1 LTAAVSTPF
10 NVSATTP
17 LPTQIFG
24 PTAIGT
30 SISVSQAEFPV
41 AGSAHAVV
49 LARSDYFSDALAG
62 GPLAAAVDGP
72 LLITPGADLSAT
84 LDPGVQA
91 EILRVLPLGDTVYI
105 LGGVLALSPTIDA
118 TLVTLGYVVVR
129 EAGIDLYGTAIDIA
143 QALGNPTTIF
153 EATGLTFYD
162 ALSSVPAAIEDHGAI
177 LLTDGSTQD
186 PETATYLAAH
196 PADTRYAIGGPAAA
210 LGADPSAIGV
220 FGADAYAT
228 SAAVATFFFPNAN
241 SYGVATGL
249 SYTDALSGGVFMATG
264 GRLGPILLVD
274 PSVVP
279 SVSASVAAYL
289 GTLAHG
295 TQGYVIGGP
304 LAVPAQVL
312 TSIQADVG

>member
-1 LTAAVSTPF
+1 MPRSSGARLRGGARGRHRPST
-10 NVSATTP
+10 
-17 LPTQIFG
+17 G
-24 PTAIGT
+24 PPST
-30 SISVSQAEFPV
+30 SRRQ
-41 AGSAHAVV
+41 
-49 LARSDYFSDALAG
+49 
-62 GPLAAAVDGP
+62 
-72 LLITPGADLSAT
+72 
-84 LDPGVQA
+84 
-91 EILRVLPLGDTVYI
+91 
-105 LGGVLALSPTIDA
+105 
-118 TLVTLGYVVVR
+118 
-129 EAGIDLYGTAIDIA
+129 
-143 QALGNPTTIF
+143 LGNPTTIF

-220 FGADAYAT
+220 YGADAYAT

-279 SVSASVAAYL
+279 PVSALRWPPTWAPSR
-289 GTLAHG
+289 T
-295 TQGYVIGGP
+295 GP
-304 LAVPAQVL
+304 RAM
-312 TSIQADVG
+312 